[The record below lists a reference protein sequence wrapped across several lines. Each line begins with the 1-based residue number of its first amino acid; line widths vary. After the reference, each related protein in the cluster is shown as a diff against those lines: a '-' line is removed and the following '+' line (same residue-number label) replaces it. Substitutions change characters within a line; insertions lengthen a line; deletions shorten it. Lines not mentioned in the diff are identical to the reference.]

1 MNLST
6 YEELEQVAKQKT
18 KKDKIATLQKFAGSN
33 IAIPIILDLTFNPG
47 WKWLLPEGEPPYNP
61 STPEQDLQAV
71 LKKDSRKLM
80 YFINTKE
87 GNSLKP
93 LRRETMYIEFLESVD
108 PDDAK
113 LLLSIKNGKLPFNG
127 FTKKLVKEAFP
138 DQTKNW

>member
-33 IAIPIILDLTFNPG
+33 IAIPIILDLTFNPS
-47 WKWLLPEGEPPYNP
+47 WKWLLPEGDPPYNP